1 MSVIMPKE
9 QKTEFETTPQ
19 GTHLGVC
26 YRVVDLGTQPN
37 IFKPGTTQHKIML
50 SWEFPEE
57 KMTDGRPFSIHK
69 KYTLSSNEKATLRL
83 HLEAWRGK
91 AFTDDEFGS
100 FDLGKLIGV
109 PCLIN
114 VLHKV
119 ENGNTFANVSAIM
132 KTHKGQ
138 VVPPLTNE
146 AIYFSLN
153 AFDQTLFD
161 KLSENIRHQIQ
172 QSPEYHQIKGP
183 KQPNEAVLED
193 DDRPPIDVP
202 F

>member
-1 MSVIMPKE
+1 MSILMPKE
-9 QKTEFETTPQ
+9 DKMEFEDAPQ

-26 YRVVDLGTQPN
+26 YRVIDLGTQLSN
-37 IFKPGTTQHKIML
+37 FGKMQRKIMQ
-50 SWEFPEE
+50 SWELPEE

-91 AFTDDEFGS
+91 AFTDEEFGT

-114 VLHKV
+114 ILHKK
-119 ENGNTFANVSAIM
+119 EGDKTFVNIGGIM
-132 KTHKGQ
+132 KCPKGT
-138 VVPPLTNE
+138 VVPALVNE
-146 AIYFSLN
+146 TIYFSLN
-153 AFDQTLFD
+153 NFDQAVYD
-161 KLSENIRHQIQ
+161 KLSDNMKLAISK
-172 QSPEYHQIKGP
+172 SPEYMQIKGP
-183 KQPNEAVLED
+183 KPQNETVVEEHD
-193 DDRPPIDVP
+193 DLSDSIP